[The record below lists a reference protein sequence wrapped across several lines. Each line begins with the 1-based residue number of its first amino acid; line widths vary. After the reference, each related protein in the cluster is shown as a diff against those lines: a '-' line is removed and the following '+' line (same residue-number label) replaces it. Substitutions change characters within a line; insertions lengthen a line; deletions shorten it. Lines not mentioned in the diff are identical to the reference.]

1 MPDET
6 AAATNVGREKRGGI
20 YIYIYKMERISQK
33 RFLPFLHV
41 LPLFI
46 LYLLFGEINFG
57 C

>member
-20 YIYIYKMERISQK
+20 YIYIMEHISQK